1 MPSSHPL
8 QQEGSW
14 RLNRSSYYQEGW
26 LATGNARAIA
36 GVTFTS
42 SHSRKHTDLPVRTN
56 YNLRGHR
63 SQVRAPRPSLPPSVR
78 PSSRAAPDT
87 VLCEGGRA
95 SVRPSL

>member
-1 MPSSHPL
+1 MHFHLEKDCHARSDCHILSLSWMGRVPNDL
-8 QQEGSW
+8 IEQEGSW

-63 SQVRAPRPSLPPSVR
+63 TS
-78 PSSRAAPDT
+78 T
-87 VLCEGGRA
+87 
-95 SVRPSL
+95 